1 MREIALCYHD
11 VYEGA
16 EPDSSGFPGPSAA
29 LYKLDAG
36 AFAAHLG
43 AIAESSPRVIA
54 DVRAAGETSGG
65 SIPVVLTFD
74 DGGSGAL
81 VAADHLDRRGWR
93 GHFLITTG
101 RIGTGGFLD
110 RGGVR
115 ELRRRG
121 HVVGSHSVTHPGR
134 MSSLPEKA
142 QRGEWEQSLRVLAD
156 ILGEPVDVAS
166 VPGGYYSP
174 LVARTAA
181 ACGIRA
187 LFTSEPR
194 TRIQEVDGCIVVGRY
209 AVQRGM
215 SAQSVSSIASGKF
228 VPRARQSAFWNAKK
242 AAKTIGGENYLKVRR
257 WIIARRGNP

>member
-11 VYEGA
+11 VFEGG

-36 AFAAHLG
+36 AFGAQLG
-43 AIAESSPRVIA
+43 AIAESAPRVIA
-54 DVRAAGETSGG
+54 DVRAPGEDAGGN
-65 SIPVVLTFD
+65 IPLVLTFD

-81 VAADHLDRRGWR
+81 VAADLLERRGWR

-101 RIGTGGFLD
+101 CIGTRGFLD
-110 RGGVR
+110 RGGVS

-134 MSSLPEKA
+134 MSSLAEDA
-142 QRGEWEQSLRVLAD
+142 QRDEWEQSLRVLTD
-156 ILGEPVDVAS
+156 ILGERVDVAS
-166 VPGGYYSP
+166 VPGGYYSR

-181 ACGIRA
+181 ASGIRA
-187 LFTSEPR
+187 LFTSEPG
-194 TRIQEVDGCIVVGRY
+194 TRIQDVDGCIVIGRY

-215 SAQSVSSIASGKF
+215 SVQAVACIASGNLI
-228 VPRARQSAFWNAKK
+228 PRARQSAFWNAKK
-242 AAKTIGGENYLKVRR
+242 VAKTLGGENYLKIRR